1 MIFIKNKIENLDVK
15 WYLPSIRDLQIM
27 LQNKKKLDLS
37 LAICEED
44 TIEVIGRQCL
54 QLADENV
61 NTGYLGG
68 ELGM

>member
-27 LQNKKKLDLS
+27 LQNKKMLDLS

-44 TIEVIGRQCL
+44 TIEAIGR
-54 QLADENV
+54 
-61 NTGYLGG
+61 
-68 ELGM
+68 

>member
-15 WYLPSIRDLQIM
+15 WHLPSIRDLQIM

-44 TIEVIGRQCL
+44 TIEAIGR
-54 QLADENV
+54 
-61 NTGYLGG
+61 
-68 ELGM
+68 